1 MIETF
6 WVFLSE
12 ILGENIVASRGE
24 SVAAHTAVVLLLVCS
39 LTCGGKTYD
48 NVARTDVGIVDDI
61 ARFIRQVTVEST
73 MMVRTRSPTSAVSPP
88 VG

>member
-24 SVAAHTAVVLLLVCS
+24 SVAAHTAVVLFLVCS
-39 LTCGGKTYD
+39 LTCRGKTYD

-61 ARFIRQVTVEST
+61 AAFH
-73 MMVRTRSPTSAVSPP
+73 SA
-88 VG
+88 GYG